1 MRKLLLCAA
10 LLAGTVCMTNA
21 QEKIEFG
28 VRAGLNVNSLSGSG
42 AKGMK
47 SRVGYHVG
55 AVMDWNVAKNLYV
68 QPGLYFTTRGAK
80 SSYDGGE
87 EKINMN
93 YLQIPITVAYRFP
106 VSEQVKIDVNVG
118 PYIALGLGGKIK
130 YSESGDWGDEGDWSD
145 YSFDDFD
152 DYASD
157 ETKVFGSNG
166 LYKRFDA
173 GLRFGASVH
182 FKRFSLGFSY
192 DLGLTNIIRDSN
204 EDYDSGEDFF
214 SYDDEDFDPSYSKP
228 KIKNGS
234 FQISLGYNF

>member
-118 PYIALGLGGKIK
+118 PYIALGLGGKK
-130 YSESGDWGDEGDWSD
+130 KVEFSESDWGEDEGGE
-145 YSFDDFD
+145 
-152 DYASD
+152 
-157 ETKVFGSNG
+157 ETKMFGSNG
-166 LYKRFDA
+166 LCKRFDA

-192 DLGLTNIIRDSN
+192 DLGLTNIARESSGDYDLEELDLN
-204 EDYDSGEDFF
+204 EDI
-214 SYDDEDFDPSYSKP
+214 DPSYSKP